1 MTYEALIN
9 QIENLSFI
17 KNANINVKKVKFH
30 GDKNGKNRQVW
41 VYFEKQKYPC
51 GVWVDHRSSK
61 YTQSSPSFVI
71 GISEED
77 KDYWSAKTREEL
89 CHWIFNRFWIYLK
102 NIDSMYDAYV
112 NGNWPKNSLMKY
124 TDKWNVPIF
133 TGLIHDGWS
142 IQKYYIKHLLE
153 LVPLK
158 QMYDWYNDD
167 VKDNLYKNFG
177 YIEYGNKS
185 YKELTTIE
193 EFEKV
198 RIGF

>member
-1 MTYEALIN
+1 MTKEQVIEQIN
-9 QIENLSFI
+9 NLSFMQE
-17 KNANINVKKVKFH
+17 ANMKAKKVKFF
-30 GDKNGKNRQVW
+30 GTKDGRNRQVW

-51 GVWVDHRSSK
+51 GVWVDYRFSK

-77 KDYWSAKTREEL
+77 KDYWSAKVREEL

-102 NIDSMYDAYV
+102 NIDSMYDSYV
-112 NGNWPKNSLMKY
+112 NGNWSKNSFCKNI
-124 TDKWNVPIF
+124 KWELPIF
-133 TGLIHDGWS
+133 TRLIHDGWS
-142 IQKYYIKHLLE
+142 IQKYYLKHLLE

-158 QMYDWYNDD
+158 DMYEWYNDD

-177 YIEYGNKS
+177 YIEYWNET
-185 YKELTTIE
+185 YKELTTEE
-193 EFEKV
+193 EFKLI

>member
-1 MTYEALIN
+1 MTQNQLIE
-9 QIENLSFI
+9 QINNLSFMQE
-17 KNANINVKKVKFH
+17 ANMKAKKVKFF
-30 GDKNGKNRQVW
+30 GTKDGRNRQVW

-51 GVWVDHRSSK
+51 GVWVDYRFSK

-77 KDYWSAKTREEL
+77 KDYWSAKVREEL

-102 NIDSMYDAYV
+102 NIDSMYDSYV
-112 NGNWPKNSLMKY
+112 NGNWSKNSFCKNI
-124 TDKWNVPIF
+124 KWELPIF
-133 TGLIHDGWS
+133 TRLIHDGWS
-142 IQKYYIKHLLE
+142 IQKYYLKHLLE

-158 QMYDWYNDD
+158 DMYEWYNDD

-177 YIEYGNKS
+177 YIEYWNET
-185 YKELTTIE
+185 YKELTTEE
-193 EFEKV
+193 EFKLI